1 MSSLR
6 QCLKTPQLWLGVLAA
21 LALAFFGDTFRAPS
35 RQLSPRLYGGLVS
48 GYRWTKSQIGVK
60 PRCRFSPSCSQYS
73 QQAVRRYGLWKGLG
87 LTFRRLCRC
96 RTNVPPETR
105 DPLPGVASYQDRHEL
120 ASFLPNYFSTR
131 MPASGFIQALGSSE
145 LWKMTGQEDNV
156 GFLATGSG
164 VQQFQLSLGRCF
176 VHGARS

>member
-1 MSSLR
+1 MRALPKQTTASQCQVSSLR

-73 QQAVRRYGLWKGLG
+73 QQAVRRYGLWKGLR

-120 ASFLPNYFSTR
+120 ASFLSNSCGRAVQVICELRLLSNSNQAHFGPQDTPFSLDR
-131 MPASGFIQALGSSE
+131 LNGASR
-145 LWKMTGQEDNV
+145 N
-156 GFLATGSG
+156 
-164 VQQFQLSLGRCF
+164 
-176 VHGARS
+176 